1 MVRRSV
7 QRRKCASGEN
17 TKPTARSTV
26 SWPPS
31 QDTPL
36 DLRPLRR
43 EAALQWVATEQP
55 RGTGQLSADRQ
66 AQPYIDTI
74 SFLSPERP
82 SEVGVLVS
90 TVTIRKRRPRQV
102 VGFAQ
107 NHAPGR
113 AGVQAPELMSLTPR
127 PQCLSAP

>member
-1 MVRRSV
+1 M
-7 QRRKCASGEN
+7 
-17 TKPTARSTV
+17 
-26 SWPPS
+26 
-31 QDTPL
+31 
-36 DLRPLRR
+36 
-43 EAALQWVATEQP
+43 QWVATEQP

-82 SEVGVLVS
+82 SEVSVLVS

-113 AGVQAPELMSLTPR
+113 SGGSGSRALVLNP
-127 PQCLSAP
+127 